1 LFITWPLIE
10 SKHQRSLHGI
20 LEACSWSISLAD
32 VQRSP
37 NDRHAIFR
45 NERKRRVDSSSV
57 IVGDVVNVI

>member
-1 LFITWPLIE
+1 MRHCSLLI
-10 SKHQRSLHGI
+10 
-20 LEACSWSISLAD
+20 SIAD